1 MSNEVMEMDEQL
13 EEIVFSIVG
22 FAGECRGL
30 AFEALALSEEGKI
43 EEAEVMLKDAEKALH
58 QAHYVQT
65 DLIQKEAAGE
75 KMPISM
81 VFIHAQDH
89 LMTAIS
95 EKELIKK
102 LVSANAKMDQLNKRL
117 ERLEQL
123 VEAK

>member
-1 MSNEVMEMDEQL
+1 MSNEIMEMDEQL

-30 AFEALALSEEGKI
+30 AFEALGLSENGKI
-43 EEAEVMLKDAEKALH
+43 MEAEAMLKEAEKALH

-81 VFIHAQDH
+81 VFVHAQDH

-102 LVSANAKMDQLNKRL
+102 LVKTNAKLDELTKRL
-117 ERLEQL
+117 ERLEQ
-123 VEAK
+123 K